1 MNSQHLQF
9 FATSKNLKP
18 AIDAG
23 FRFGYVGTHT
33 SRTIMLQEIVTLLE
47 TVPDTARPTD
57 YADAIVENNCLGKQ
71 TIATRRHSLQH
82 LRELYSLD
90 PTVPIFRIFRRLW
103 ADDQQSAPVLALL
116 VSLARD
122 PLLMSTAEAVIAL
135 PDGAEFQRSAMHTAL
150 VKAVG
155 DRLLESTLEKVMRNA
170 ASSWSQSGHLEG
182 RTFKI
187 RHRLSAKPAAVA
199 FAMYMAQAAGF
210 QGEEILTSG
219 WLKVLDCG
227 SSEALE
233 LATLAKRSGLLDLKM
248 AGGVFELKLDRLDP
262 AMHENMRGA

>member
-47 TVPDTARPTD
+47 TVLETARPTD
-57 YADAIVENNCLGKQ
+57 YADAIVENNCLGKK

-90 PTVPIFRIFRRLW
+90 PAVPIFRIFRRLW
-103 ADDQQSAPVLALL
+103 AVDPQSAPVLALL
-116 VSLARD
+116 VCLARD
-122 PLLMSTAEAVIAL
+122 PLLMSTAGAVVSL
-135 PDGAEFQRSAMHTAL
+135 PDGAEFPRSVMHAAL
-150 VKAVG
+150 AKAVG
-155 DRLLESTLEKVMRNA
+155 DRLNESTLEKVVRNA

-182 RTFKI
+182 RTFKF
-187 RHRLSAKPAAVA
+187 RRRVSPSPAAVA
-199 FAMYMAQAAGF
+199 FAMYMAQVAGF
-210 QGEEILTSG
+210 QGEEILSSG

-227 SSEALE
+227 SAEALE
-233 LATLAKRSGLLDLKM
+233 LATSAKRLGLLDLRM
-248 AGGVFELKLDRLDP
+248 AGDIFDLNLDRLDP
-262 AMHENMRGA
+262 ATHDNARGA